1 MKQLIDELCDVELS
15 KADWHSSP
23 FYKLTLLNN
32 DSRGE
37 VGEQIISQIFHKLDY
52 NIQEDCST
60 TVLREDG
67 HYDLK
72 VDNQRIEIK
81 TSINTSFWQH
91 EPLYYADVCDIV
103 IFLDF
108 RYNDFVITICKRED
122 LPLKEENVSLFGKKK
137 GTLRKNKD
145 DGYKLDFSLK
155 TFSVLEQTDNCKVF
169 LENASIEEMAQF
181 IKRWWDANV

>member
-1 MKQLIDELCDVELS
+1 M
-15 KADWHSSP
+15 
-23 FYKLTLLNN
+23 
-32 DSRGE
+32 
-37 VGEQIISQIFHKLDY
+37 
-52 NIQEDCST
+52 
-60 TVLREDG
+60 
-67 HYDLK
+67 K
-72 VDNQRIEIK
+72 VDNQRIEVK

-108 RYNDFVITICKRED
+108 RYNDFVITICKSKD
-122 LPLKEENVSLFGKKK
+122 LPLKKENVPLFGRKR

-169 LENASIEEMAQF
+169 LENASIEEMAHF
-181 IKRWWDANV
+181 IKKWWDANV